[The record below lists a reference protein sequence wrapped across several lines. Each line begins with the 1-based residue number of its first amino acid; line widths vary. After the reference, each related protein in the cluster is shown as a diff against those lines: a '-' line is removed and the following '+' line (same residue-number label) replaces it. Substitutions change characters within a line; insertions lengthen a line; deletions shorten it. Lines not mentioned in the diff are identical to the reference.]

1 MDNNGRRGA
10 EGMWSMRSNH
20 IAMSLVINAP
30 IEKVWAALA
39 DWESQGDWMLQTTV
53 EVTSDIREG
62 VGTSIAAFTGVGKL
76 GIMDH
81 MTVTAWEPPH
91 ICDVLHTGKIIK
103 GSGRFQLTSLSAQST
118 RFDWSEEI
126 LAPRAV
132 FLLIAP
138 GLYIGVR
145 ISLSALRR
153 QLQQRK

>member
-1 MDNNGRRGA
+1 
-10 EGMWSMRSNH
+10 
-20 IAMSLVINAP
+20 MSLVIDVP

-39 DWESQGDWMLQTTV
+39 DWESQGEWMLQTTV

-62 VGTSIAAFTGVGKL
+62 VGTSIAAFTGIGKL

-81 MTVTAWEPPH
+81 MTVTSWNPPT
-91 ICDVLHTGKIIK
+91 ICDVVHTGAIIK
-103 GSGRFQLTSLSAQST
+103 GTGRFELTALSENST
-118 RFDWSEEI
+118 HFDWSEEI
-126 LAPRAV
+126 LAPRAI

-138 GLYIGVR
+138 GLYAGVR

>member
-1 MDNNGRRGA
+1 
-10 EGMWSMRSNH
+10 MRSNH

-39 DWESQGDWMLQTTV
+39 DWESQGEWMLQTNV
-53 EVTSDIREG
+53 EVTSEIREG

-76 GIMDH
+76 GVMDY
-81 MTVTAWEPPH
+81 MTVTAWNPPNV
-91 ICDVLHTGKIIK
+91 CDVVHTGKIIK
-103 GSGRFQLTSLSAQST
+103 GTGRFELTALTPQST

-126 LAPRAV
+126 LAPRAL

-138 GLYIGVR
+138 GLYVGVR

-153 QLQQRK
+153 KLQQRK